1 MAITT
6 VHGRMITDGSV
17 GTADLDGSG
26 VTTGFTGVTKTD
38 NGNGTLDIIFT
49 AVGGATYTITT
60 PDLTGATGA
69 TGTTG
74 TTGAAG
80 TTGAQGPAGPTGPT
94 GPAGTSGLTVT
105 NFSAVNNANNTITL
119 NFTFSDNSTHTFTSQ
134 NLKGDTGDTGP
145 TGPQGD
151 QGVQGVQGNI
161 GNTGPTGLT
170 GQTGTTGNTGAT
182 GTSISSIASTDNGNY
197 TYNVVH
203 TMSDGTTQ
211 TITTPNLRGPT
222 GATGPQGS
230 GLTDLQSDTTP
241 QLGGNL
247 DANDKSITNAT
258 IVSGKNISSE
268 YGSTSAPV
276 TFVVTVASKTSA
288 HVYNGDGSGSG
299 YFIDGVESP
308 ALNFGGADSTTSNS
322 GYVYKFDQSDNTN
335 SGHPLLFYTDAAKT
349 TAYTTNVTT
358 SGTPGSAGAYTQIEI
373 TESTPNILYYQCSAH
388 GYMGNYATTPS
399 KNLGTAASSDASAF
413 ATSAQGTLADN
424 ALASSNNLSDLGSS
438 STARS
443 NLGLG
448 TASTLASGTSANQL
462 LQLDSNAKIPAVDG
476 SQITGIEAGGL
487 GGRKT
492 LTASGAVT
500 AHDPIALLSNGQGIK
515 IVETVATEV
524 SSVSIQAEAQSS
536 TYTDWPNQLG
546 EGIGSTVSNA
556 QVFGNFGARPIIFN
570 TVNNYFVCAF
580 GSNDNN
586 GNVRLR
592 AFTCDSSGNFE
603 FGSTVIGYNQRAT
616 MFEICYNPDQ
626 NFVHMILRK
635 NSDGGIKLK
644 TISCANNLT
653 LSVIADT
660 DPFSGAG
667 NCTWAS
673 IMYCTVLNS
682 LVMVTRGT
690 APYPWSGS
698 GQMLFRNYTVSA
710 NGSTSN
716 GNGFIS
722 YWGQFEPFGGTG
734 FGDGD
739 YFLVALPTGT
749 TVSSNSPG
757 DSLGSVDHRPTG
769 VLIGGNPTGNYYIET
784 KFFHGAA
791 SNPPNQFYRGEQ
803 KSLTSLTT
811 STSGWW
817 RMTAQYDPSSESVIL
832 AGVTQHPSYR
842 PWYTA
847 IAAKN
852 LGNSTSSTNGYW
864 SMTTPYNNGLNY
876 LASNDGRSNFA
887 PQIAPDS
894 ANNKVLISYV
904 GNHNGSYNATDLNK
918 VVVYNLSV
926 AGTPQSAPTFSLSSN
941 VQTPVMQDTDGDHY
955 LAQQSNGTAICFDN
969 SGNGVIGAI
978 RSATSYGTGAGWGT
992 EGLAHFTQLG
1002 TAVTSTQS
1010 DFVGVA
1016 QASASSGS
1024 SFIVATK
1031 SSISKGHSG
1040 LTVGASYYTSTTG
1053 VISTTDTGLFIGKA
1067 ISTTE
1072 ILLSASQVDGYEIAP
1087 GNKRIVV
1094 TDSTGA
1100 LPKLNGS
1107 NLTNV
1112 SGATGPVYLG
1122 GATWT
1127 DSSTNTKS
1135 VSVVGLD
1142 DKYDFLLI
1150 KWYGH
1155 CESGSMRPAIRL
1167 DNTTSSYQ
1175 NYYRYNYHQSTD
1187 YNNSQSWWRITR
1199 DSIAQTNRFMFHGK
1213 IYFHK
1218 LQTNYDT
1225 GYSTDGGGD
1234 GHMMY
1239 GNFYSSNESNNA
1251 RVRTE
1256 SFLRHSQLTSP
1267 VSEIKFGAETSS
1279 HYFRENTFV
1288 KVWGGTGI

>member
-26 VTTGFTGVTKTD
+26 VTTGFTGVSKTD
-38 NGNGTLDIIFT
+38 NGDGTFDIIFT
-49 AVGGATYTITT
+49 AVGGATYSITT
-60 PDLTGATGA
+60 PDLTGPTGL
-69 TGTTG
+69 TGS
-74 TTGAAG
+74 AG
-80 TTGAQGPAGPTGPT
+80 TTGAQGQQGQIGQQGTTGNAGPP
-94 GPAGTSGLTVT
+94 GTSGITITNASRTINSNYTLTF
-105 NFSAVNNANNTITL
+105 NFS
-119 NFTFSDNSTHTFTSQ
+119 FSDGSSHSFTSQ
-134 NLKGDTGDTGP
+134 NLRGDQGAQGNIGL
-145 TGPQGD
+145 TGPQGN
-151 QGVQGVQGNI
+151 QGVQGDQGI
-161 GNTGPTGLT
+161 QGLTGST
-170 GQTGTTGNTGAT
+170 GQTGQTGNTGAT

-197 TYNVVH
+197 TYDVVH

-211 TITTPNLRGPT
+211 TITTPNLRGPI

-230 GLTDLQSDTTP
+230 GLTDIQGDTTP

-258 IVSGKNISSE
+258 IVSGKNISAE
-268 YGSTSAPV
+268 YGSSSSPV
-276 TFVVTVASKTSA
+276 TFVVTVGSKTSA

-358 SGTPGSAGAYTQIEI
+358 SGTPGSSGAYTQIEV

-399 KNLGTAASSDASAF
+399 KNLGTA
-413 ATSAQGTLADN
+413 
-424 ALASSNNLSDLGSS
+424 
-438 STARS
+438 
-443 NLGLG
+443 
-448 TASTLASGTSANQL
+448 STLDFGTSANQL

-500 AHDPIALLSNGQGIK
+500 AHDPIALLSNGEGIK
-515 IVETVATEV
+515 IAETVATEV

-546 EGIGSTVSNA
+546 EGIGSNVSNA

-570 TVNNYFVCAF
+570 TVNSYFVCAF
-580 GSNDNN
+580 GSNDSN

-592 AFTCDSSGNFE
+592 AFTCDSSGNFV
-603 FGSTVIGYNQRAT
+603 FGSTVTAYGYRAT

-626 NFVHMILRK
+626 NFVHVILRK

-644 TISCANNLT
+644 TISCAADLT
-653 LSVIADT
+653 LTVIADS

-682 LVMVTRGT
+682 LVIVTRGT
-690 APYPWSGS
+690 SPYPWSGS

-716 GNGFIS
+716 GNGYIS
-722 YWGQFEPFGGTG
+722 YWGNFEPFGGTG

-739 YFLVALPTGT
+739 YFLVALPSGT
-749 TVSSNSPG
+749 SNSTNSPG
-757 DSLGSVDHRPTG
+757 DSFGTVNDRPTG
-769 VLIGGNPTGNYYIET
+769 VLIGGNPTGSYYVET

-791 SNPPNQFYRGEQ
+791 GSSSNQFYRGEQ

-811 STSGWW
+811 STSNWW
-817 RMTAQYDPSSESVIL
+817 RMTAQYDPSSQSIIL
-832 AGVTQHPSYR
+832 AGATQHPDYR

-876 LASNDGRSNFA
+876 LDSSDGRTNFA

-894 ANNKVLISYV
+894 SNNKVLISYV
-904 GNHNGSYNATDLNK
+904 GNSGGSYNATNLNK
-918 VVVYNLSV
+918 VVVYNLTV

-941 VQTPVMQDTDGDHY
+941 VRTPVMQDTDGDHY
-955 LAQQSNGTAICFDN
+955 LAQQGNGTAICFDN

-1002 TAVTSTQS
+1002 TAVTNTQS

-1016 QASASSGS
+1016 QASATSGA

-1053 VISTTDTGLFIGKA
+1053 VISTTNTGLFIGKA
-1067 ISTTE
+1067 ISATE
-1072 ILLSASQVDGYEIAP
+1072 ILLAGSQVDGYEIAP
-1087 GNKRIVV
+1087 GNNRIV
-1094 TDSTGA
+1094 TTNSNGA

-1107 NLTNV
+1107 NLTNIT
-1112 SGATGPVYLG
+1112 GATGPVYLG

-1127 DSSTNTKS
+1127 NSSTNTQS
-1135 VSVVGLD
+1135 VSVTGLN

-1155 CESGSMRPAIRL
+1155 CESGSMQPAIRL
-1167 DNTTSSYQ
+1167 DTATSSYQ

-1218 LQTNYDT
+1218 QESNYDT

-1239 GNFYSSNESNNA
+1239 GNFYSSNESSNA

-1256 SFLRHSQLTSP
+1256 SFLRYSQLTSP

-1288 KVWGGTGI
+1288 KVWGGVGI